1 MIGKLAKKLV
11 TGMYN
16 HSGKIAGASLVGLG
30 AYGTNKFIHRYNN
43 PVEPYVNEAVVNRR
57 QITETRGR

>member
-1 MIGKLAKKLV
+1 MIGKLAKKLA

-16 HSGKIAGASLVGLG
+16 HSGKIAAAGLISLG
-30 AYGTNKFIHRYNN
+30 AYGTNAFINRYNN
-43 PVEPYVNEAVVNRR
+43 PVEPYVNEALVNRR